1 MKICST
7 ALEAVQCIHSANHLF
22 IHSAAAIPTELVS
35 AMTQRSSELKHVSIY
50 SIHTEGIAPYTAPE
64 MADSFY
70 IKPFFIGH
78 NIRSAIQDHRG
89 SYIPTFLS
97 EVPDLFL
104 SKQIPLDVALISV
117 SPPDKH
123 GYCSLG
129 TSVDIT
135 LAAIRSAKI
144 IVAQINAFMPR
155 THGDG
160 FIHSSSI
167 DYAITC
173 DVPLPEA
180 HEAMNTP
187 ETDAIGR
194 HIAELIEDG
203 ATLQMGIGTIPNA
216 VLACLSNH
224 KNLGIHSELFSDGIL
239 PLVES
244 GVINGSNKV
253 KHAHA
258 IVGSFAVGSR
268 RLYDFMDDNPMVKML
283 DFSYVN
289 RVEVIRKNPKV
300 TAINSAIE
308 IDLSGQVCA
317 DSIGQKMY
325 SGVGGQMDFIR
336 GASLSEGGK
345 PIIAMTSTTSDG
357 RSKIVPTLQNGA
369 GVVTTRAH
377 VHWVVTEYG
386 AVNLYGKTLDE
397 RKELLI
403 QIAHPAHREWLQK
416 QH

>member
-50 SIHTEGIAPYTAPE
+50 SIHTEGIAPYAAPE

-167 DYAITC
+167 DYAIT
-173 DVPLPEA
+173 
-180 HEAMNTP
+180 
-187 ETDAIGR
+187 
-194 HIAELIEDG
+194 
-203 ATLQMGIGTIPNA
+203 
-216 VLACLSNH
+216 
-224 KNLGIHSELFSDGIL
+224 
-239 PLVES
+239 
-244 GVINGSNKV
+244 
-253 KHAHA
+253 
-258 IVGSFAVGSR
+258 
-268 RLYDFMDDNPMVKML
+268 
-283 DFSYVN
+283 
-289 RVEVIRKNPKV
+289 
-300 TAINSAIE
+300 
-308 IDLSGQVCA
+308 
-317 DSIGQKMY
+317 
-325 SGVGGQMDFIR
+325 
-336 GASLSEGGK
+336 
-345 PIIAMTSTTSDG
+345 
-357 RSKIVPTLQNGA
+357 
-369 GVVTTRAH
+369 
-377 VHWVVTEYG
+377 
-386 AVNLYGKTLDE
+386 
-397 RKELLI
+397 
-403 QIAHPAHREWLQK
+403 
-416 QH
+416 